1 MPFYPSSARARGY
14 SRSSAQPQ
22 EPHSRFACRMAWMG
36 AARSPAP
43 ILEPFEKEHIG
54 GIRIRTTEA
63 CSAGRLAWKRAAVA
77 QDIGVQKR
85 ACMASGRCTHVR
97 RQNQSC
103 RPAGGR
109 LCGHG
114 DAGTGTPRGVIP
126 PRRNG
131 GFRPRRFPERPSRGS
146 RYRWS
151 SWRSRRGWCR
161 AGHPRFGWD
170 PSGCASPG

>member
-1 MPFYPSSARARGY
+1 MGSEALFCMPFYPSSARARGY

-85 ACMASGRCTHVR
+85 SMHGQRAMHPRSASKSKLSPGWW
-97 RQNQSC
+97 
-103 RPAGGR
+103 
-109 LCGHG
+109 
-114 DAGTGTPRGVIP
+114 P
-126 PRRNG
+126 PL
-131 GFRPRRFPERPSRGS
+131 
-146 RYRWS
+146 
-151 SWRSRRGWCR
+151 RSRRCGY
-161 AGHPRFGWD
+161 GDTPRCHTS
-170 PSGCASPG
+170 PKKRRISASALSGASEPWITL